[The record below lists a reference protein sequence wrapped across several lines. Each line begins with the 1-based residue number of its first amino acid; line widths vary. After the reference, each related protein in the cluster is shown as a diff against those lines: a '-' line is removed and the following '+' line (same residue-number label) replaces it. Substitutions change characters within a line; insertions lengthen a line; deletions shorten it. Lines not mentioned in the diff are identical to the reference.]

1 MEIVFFAFEKFK
13 SLFMKNLFFLLMVIA
28 TAACS
33 QKKGKD
39 SNSALFGEGKPL
51 AELTD
56 KKRLG
61 ELSGLAA
68 SANNPGMLWSHN
80 DSGNRSEIF
89 LLDQKLNIKLTCRLR
104 GIVCRDWE
112 DITVGPGPEEGKNYI
127 YVGEIG
133 DNMAIFQYKH
143 IYRFPEPTFDA
154 SKTEVVITEFDTIT
168 FQLADKRKDTE
179 SLLIDP
185 KTKNLYVISKRENPV
200 HVYELKYP
208 YPTADTLTVNSIG
221 TIPYAQIVGGDFSV
235 DGRELLIKNYDN
247 VFYWKLGDTPLRDVL
262 TEKPF
267 ILNYTGEPQGESITF
282 ARDGSGFFTVSEI
295 VKGEKSYLYFYPR
308 AK

>member
-1 MEIVFFAFEKFK
+1 MA
-13 SLFMKNLFFLLMVIA
+13 IA
-28 TAACS
+28 TVVCS
-33 QKKGKD
+33 QKKGKNSD
-39 SNSALFGEGKPL
+39 SSLFGEGKQL
-51 AELTD
+51 VEVTD

-68 SANNPGMLWSHN
+68 SVNNPGMLWSHN

-89 LLDQKLNIKLTCRLR
+89 LLDQKLNIKLTCKLK
-104 GIVCRDWE
+104 GIICRDWE

-143 IYRFPEPTFDA
+143 IYRFPEPTFDP
-154 SKTEVVITEFDTIT
+154 SKSELVISDFDTIT

-208 YPTADTLTVNSIG
+208 YATTDTLTVKSIA
-221 TIPYAQIVGGDFSV
+221 TIPYAQIVGGDFSP
-235 DGRELLIKNYDN
+235 DGTELLVKNYDN
-247 VFYWKLGDTPLRDVL
+247 VFYWKLGNTSLVNVL
-262 TEKPF
+262 NEKPF
-267 ILNYTGEPQGESITF
+267 ILNYTPEPQGESITF

-295 VKGEKSYLYFYPR
+295 VKGEKSYLYFYER

>member
-1 MEIVFFAFEKFK
+1 MRNI
-13 SLFMKNLFFLLMVIA
+13 FFLLMVIA
-28 TAACS
+28 TVACS
-33 QKKGKD
+33 QKKGRNG
-39 SNSALFGEGKPL
+39 NSDFFGEGRQL
-51 AELTD
+51 AEVTD

-68 SANNPGMLWSHN
+68 SAENPGMLWTHN

-89 LLDQKLNIKLTCRLR
+89 LIDQNLNIKLTLKFKN
-104 GIVCRDWE
+104 VVTRDWE

-127 YVGEIG
+127 YLGEIG

-143 IYRFPEPTFDA
+143 IYRFPEPEFDPA
-154 SKTEVVITEFDTIT
+154 KTELTITDFDTIT

-179 SLLIDP
+179 SLMIDP
-185 KTKNLYVISKRENPV
+185 KSKNLYVISKRENPV

-208 YPTADTLTVNSIG
+208 YSTTDTLTVNSIA
-221 TIPYAQIVGGDFSV
+221 TIPYAQVVAADFSV
-235 DGRELLIKNYDN
+235 DGKELLVKNYDN

-262 TEKPF
+262 REKPF

-308 AK
+308 K